1 MSSTRLLI
9 LGVLLKRQPIHGY
22 DVRKELEI
30 WHAGKW
36 ANIAYGSIYFA
47 LNKMASEGLA
57 ETASSEKIIENKKG
71 PARIAY
77 LLTDKGRQ
85 EFERLLDKAIW
96 EYKPGFDSFHIALM
110 FMNHIPKDHL
120 LRAFHHR
127 INLLRAEVE
136 GFKVTADFNLFPAN
150 SPHYLSENLRLF
162 SARLEAELRW
172 IEGMVGKLEQ
182 GLLF

>member
-22 DVRKELEI
+22 DVRKELEA

-57 ETASSEKIIENKKG
+57 ETASAPKTVENKKG

-77 LLTDKGRQ
+77 QLTDKGRQ

-96 EYKPGFDSFHIALM
+96 EYQPGFDSFHIALM
-110 FMNHIPKDHL
+110 FMNCISKDHL
-120 LRAFHHR
+120 LGAFRRR
-127 INLLRAEVE
+127 INLLRADIES
-136 GFKVTADFNLFPAN
+136 FNATADFNLFPAN
-150 SPHYLSENLRLF
+150 APPYLSENLRLF
-162 SARLEAELRW
+162 SARLEAERQW
-172 IEGMVGKLEQ
+172 IEGMVGKIEQ
-182 GLLF
+182 GLAL

>member
-57 ETASSEKIIENKKG
+57 KTASPEQIIENKKG

-77 LLTDKGRQ
+77 QVTEKGRQ

-96 EYKPGFDSFHIALM
+96 EYKPEFDSFHIALM
-110 FMNHIPKDHL
+110 FMNRISKDHL
-120 LRAFHHR
+120 LGAFRHR
-127 INLLRAEVE
+127 INLLRADIES
-136 GFKVTADFNLFPAN
+136 FKATADFNLFPAN

-162 SARLEAELRW
+162 SARLEAELQW